1 MEELSLVISQPDEG
15 KFLQKIGWNK
25 EQIMNAVA
33 EITKQYTGLTYT
45 EEQMQDAKKD
55 RAKGS
60 LEGKM
65 TITIDVSFTEE
76 TVQNRDPNIEG
87 DMRIVHTP
95 KFQHKV
101 GSVLQIKNEQKG
113 DMNCDG
119 MEMIWDN
126 EKGEYV
132 LRPITGRDQMSIFD
146 MEVQNAQESATDAE
160 VVEGEVLEGR
170 KIPAL
175 PMNEPEDDESDGSP
189 QDGPQDE
196 EDMSDEFGDDYGYD
210 DPEEY

>member
-1 MEELSLVISQPDEG
+1 MNELLKAETLHIDDAIFEKMRTDADQV
-15 KFLQKIGWNK
+15 LQKLLKN
-25 EQIMNAVA
+25 MA
-33 EITKQYTGLTYT
+33 E
-45 EEQMQDAKKD
+45 
-55 RAKGS
+55 KGS
-60 LEGKM
+60 LEGRL

-76 TVQNRDPNIEG
+76 TVQNRDPEILGET
-87 DMRIVHTP
+87 RIVHTP

-119 MEMIWDN
+119 MEMVWDE

-146 MEVQNAQESATDAE
+146 MEVTQPQADV

-170 KIPAL
+170 KIAAL
-175 PMNEPEDDESDGSP
+175 PGPIDGEDKLTENEPTEDASDGQSEDNP
-189 QDGPQDE
+189 TDE
-196 EDMSDEFGDDYGYD
+196 EDMSNEFGDGYD
-210 DPEEY
+210 YQNPEEY

>member
-1 MEELSLVISQPDEG
+1 MGSFIEETTLHIEDDTFKKLRTDADQV
-15 KFLQKIGWNK
+15 LQKLLAN
-25 EQIMNAVA
+25 MA
-33 EITKQYTGLTYT
+33 E
-45 EEQMQDAKKD
+45 
-55 RAKGS
+55 KGS

-87 DMRIVHTP
+87 DMRVVHTP

-146 MEVQNAQESATDAE
+146 MEVPDTQDADAE
-160 VVEGEVLEGR
+160 VVDGEVLEGR
-170 KIPAL
+170 KYAAL
-175 PMNEPEDDESDGSP
+175 PMNEPEDDASEGSP
-189 QDGPQDE
+189 EDE

-210 DPEEY
+210 NPEEY

>member
-1 MEELSLVISQPDEG
+1 MGSFIEETTLHFEDDTFKKLRTDADQV
-15 KFLQKIGWNK
+15 LQKLLAN
-25 EQIMNAVA
+25 MA
-33 EITKQYTGLTYT
+33 E
-45 EEQMQDAKKD
+45 
-55 RAKGS
+55 KGS

-175 PMNEPEDDESDGSP
+175 PMNEPEDD
-189 QDGPQDE
+189 
-196 EDMSDEFGDDYGYD
+196 
-210 DPEEY
+210 

>member
-1 MEELSLVISQPDEG
+1 MGSFIEETTLHFEDDTFKKLRTDADQV
-15 KFLQKIGWNK
+15 LQKLLAN
-25 EQIMNAVA
+25 MA
-33 EITKQYTGLTYT
+33 E
-45 EEQMQDAKKD
+45 
-55 RAKGS
+55 KGS

-87 DMRIVHTP
+87 DMRVVHTP

-119 MEMIWDN
+119 ME
-126 EKGEYV
+126 
-132 LRPITGRDQMSIFD
+132 
-146 MEVQNAQESATDAE
+146 VQNAQEPATDAE

-175 PMNEPEDDESDGSP
+175 PMNEPEDDASDGSP
-189 QDGPQDE
+189 EDGPQDE